1 MISIH
6 RYDQGNF
13 YPRSGDPEKIGGK
26 NAEFKNVNVGWNVTD
41 GPAPGYDD
49 YVYAFDRLLGPIIKE
64 FAPDFIIISA
74 GYDSAKGD
82 PLGCIDNTP

>member
-1 MISIH
+1 MT
-6 RYDQGNF
+6 YDG
-13 YPRSGDPEKIGGK
+13 I
-26 NAEFKNVNVGWNVTD
+26 
-41 GPAPGYDD
+41 PGYDD

-82 PLGCIDNTP
+82 PLGCIENTPLGY